1 MFITKESLNYDN
13 KNIVVGKNQSFKFK
27 KNGLYQ
33 TKTPNGN
40 IIYSLE
46 SYKYIKG
53 DTLMKDLKKVEEDKF
68 ISEYLMGVIDVLSDF
83 LKKNKFDYIVNVP
96 SSSIF
101 LQKVYYKLLDLAGS
115 TQPTIN
121 IIKNHPNKIEFN
133 RELALKKLNVDL
145 VNKLEIDFYKNLS
158 SHIKTGK
165 FEAKK
170 FYKPLLKFAKNMFT
184 FETKT
189 NLKNKKILII
199 DDNLATGTTMKNI
212 LDSLSEQHN
221 CLVVGLTLFKFT

>member
-13 KNIVVGKNQSFKFK
+13 KKIVVGKNQSFKFK
-27 KNGLYQ
+27 KNNLYQ
-33 TKTPNGN
+33 TKTPDGN

-46 SYKYIKG
+46 SYKYVKN
-53 DTLMKDLKKVEEDKF
+53 DTLMKDLKNVEDNEF
-68 ISEYLMGVIDVLSDF
+68 ISEYLMSVIEILSDF
-83 LKKNKFDYIVNVP
+83 LKKNKFDYIVKVP

-101 LQKVYYKLLDLAGS
+101 LQKVYSKLLDLAGS
-115 TQPTIN
+115 TLPTIN

-158 SHIKTGK
+158 PHIKTGK
-165 FEAKK
+165 FIAKK

-189 NLKNKKILII
+189 DLENKKILII

-212 LDSLSEQHN
+212 LDGLSEQHN
-221 CLVVGLTLFKFT
+221 CFVIGLTLFKLV